1 MSTTTELAETESR
14 NIVSVEELQ
23 NYGINVSDIQKLKSA
38 GIFTVNTVLSTT
50 RRHLCKI
57 KGLSEV
63 KVEKIKEAAN
73 KVIEVGF
80 ISATVQLD
88 IRKNVFSLSTG
99 SKQLDSI
106 LGGGIMTMSITEVF
120 GEFRC
125 GKTQLSHTLCVTT
138 QLPKEMGGGEGK
150 VAYIDTEG
158 TFRPE
163 RIKQIAERYDLD
175 PDTCLENVTYAR
187 ALNSEHQMELIEAL
201 GSELSSGD
209 YRLIIVDSIMANFRV
224 DYCGRG
230 ELNERQQ
237 KLNQHLFKLNRL
249 AEEFNIAV
257 FLTNQVQSD
266 PGASALF
273 ASADGRKPVGGHVLA
288 HASATR
294 ILLRKGRGEERV
306 AKLQD
311 SPDMPEKECVYII
324 GENGITDSSD

>member
-1 MSTTTELAETESR
+1 MSIETETTNKS
-14 NIVSVEELQ
+14 IVTVDELQ
-23 NYGINVSDIQKLKSA
+23 NYGINASDLLKLKSN

-50 RRHLCKI
+50 RRNLLKI

-63 KVEKIKEAAN
+63 KVEKIKEASN
-73 KVIEVGF
+73 KIIQIGF

-88 IRKNVFSLSTG
+88 IRKNVFAISTG

-125 GKTQLSHTLCVTT
+125 GKTQLSHTLCVTA
-138 QLPKEMGGGEGK
+138 QLPKDLGGGEGK
-150 VAYIDTEG
+150 VAYIDSEG

-163 RIKQIAERYDLD
+163 RIKQIAGRYGIDSES
-175 PDTCLENVTYAR
+175 CLENISYAR
-187 ALNSEHQMELIEAL
+187 ALNSEHQMELVEQL
-201 GSELSSGD
+201 GQELSSGQ
-209 YRLIIVDSIMANFRV
+209 YRLVIVDSIMANFRV
-224 DYCGRG
+224 DYSGRG

-237 KLNQHLFKLNRL
+237 KLNQHLSRLTKLS
-249 AEEFNIAV
+249 EEYNIAV
-257 FLTNQVQSD
+257 FMTNQVQSD

-273 ASADGRKPVGGHVLA
+273 AGADGRKPVGGHVLA

-324 GENGITDSSD
+324 GENGITDSED

>member
-1 MSTTTELAETESR
+1 MSVAELEEE
-14 NIVSVEELQ
+14 VSVSIINVDELQ
-23 NYGINVSDIQKLKSA
+23 NHGINASDLQKLKAS

-50 RRHLCKI
+50 RRSLARI

-63 KVEKIKEAAN
+63 KVEKIKEAAG
-73 KVIEVGF
+73 KIIKVGF
-80 ISATVQLD
+80 IPATIQLD
-88 IRKNVFSLSTG
+88 IRQKVYSISTG

-125 GKTQLSHTLCVTT
+125 GKTQMSHTLCITA
-138 QLPKEMGGGEGK
+138 QLSKELGGGEGK

-163 RIKQIAERYDLD
+163 RIKQIAERYELD
-175 PDTCLENVTYAR
+175 PEVCLENVSYAR
-187 ALNSEHQMELIEAL
+187 ALNSEHQMELVEQL
-201 GSELSSGD
+201 GGELSTGQ
-209 YRLIIVDSIMANFRV
+209 YRLVIVDSIMANFRV
-224 DYCGRG
+224 DYSGRG
-230 ELNERQQ
+230 ELSERQQ
-237 KLNQHLFKLNRL
+237 RLNQHLFRLNRL
-249 AEEFNIAV
+249 SEEFNVAV
-257 FLTNQVQSD
+257 FMTNQVQSD

-294 ILLRKGRGEERV
+294 ILLRKGRGDERV

-324 GENGITDSSD
+324 GEKGITDSTE